1 MKTNN
6 NETEII
12 SSKLAMGL
20 SQQYRKIRFE
30 AIRFRKTCLS
40 RYPINER
47 KPKNII
53 TNTVWALQRQQA
65 LQSSEISFKPTIF
78 CKLIFPAKNQCVP
91 HYLLGKYTHRSMELG
106 KLLNWNFFFH
116 FEFMY
121 SFPQLIVTKSAN
133 TEIRLTLEKGTSFN
147 QQCEKIT

>member
-1 MKTNN
+1 MA
-6 NETEII
+6 I
-12 SSKLAMGL
+12 GL
-20 SQQYRKIRFE
+20 SQQYRKIHFYMNL
-30 AIRFRKTCLS
+30 FRKTS
-40 RYPINER
+40 FPRYPINER

-65 LQSSEISFKPTIF
+65 PQSSEISFKPTIF

-121 SFPQLIVTKSAN
+121 SFPRLIVTKSAN
-133 TEIRLTLEKGTSFN
+133 TEIRLTLGKGTSFN
-147 QQCEKIT
+147 QQCAKIT